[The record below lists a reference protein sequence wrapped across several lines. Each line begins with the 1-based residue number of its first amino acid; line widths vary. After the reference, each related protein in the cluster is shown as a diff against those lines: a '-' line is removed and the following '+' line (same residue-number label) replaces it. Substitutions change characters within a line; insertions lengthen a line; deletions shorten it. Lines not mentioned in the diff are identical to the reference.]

1 MNAQIADP
9 VLASSEHASGLV
21 QPPMPLHWLT
31 PPVDYHSTWQAMRD
45 FTDARDAH
53 TPDQMW
59 AAEHA
64 PVYTQGLAGKPEHLL
79 NAAGIPVVQTDRG
92 GQITYHGPGQIVIY
106 VLRDLHRAGYFVRE
120 YVKRLEQA
128 VIDTLTELGVP
139 DSQRKDGAPG
149 VYVPWQG
156 TEELAK
162 IAALGIKVRK
172 GCTYHGVSLNVDM
185 DLSPFLGIN
194 PCGYAG
200 LRTVDIASCGV
211 RVSVQ
216 QAGET
221 LAANLRKCL

>member
-1 MNAQIADP
+1 MHGEMAASAPPASLVFAQP
-9 VLASSEHASGLV
+9 LL
-21 QPPMPLHWLT
+21 PLHWLT
-31 PPVDYHSTWQAMRD
+31 PPVDYQRTWQAMRD
-45 FTDARDAH
+45 FTELRDVH
-53 TPDQMW
+53 TPDEMW

-106 VLRDLHRAGYFVRE
+106 VLRDLRRAGYFVRE
-120 YVKRLEQA
+120 YVNRLEQA

-139 DSQRKDGAPG
+139 DAQRKDGAPG

-156 TEELAK
+156 GELAK

-185 DLSPFLGIN
+185 DLAPFLGIN

-211 RVSVQ
+211 RTNVRE
-216 QAGET
+216 AGEK
-221 LAANLRKCL
+221 LAENLRKCL